1 MGMDIRKFMVLFLV
15 LINFQSK
22 ANDFEWNPVLQKA
35 YTSLWKM
42 RLQETKALLASQ
54 KNTSGIKLYL
64 QSYTDLIELMITE
77 DKADF
82 EQFLD
87 TQSTRLTLL
96 EDYPDTSPEKQW
108 IIAEMYLHLATAKL
122 KFGHEVKG
130 AWNLIKASKLL
141 ESNAKKFPN
150 FIPQQKSLGL
160 LHIMVGSIP
169 QNYLWVAKLLGLK
182 GSVKYGLQE
191 LKNVSINEPR
201 YATEANVMY
210 YLAHAYILGF
220 TPVILQDYEQ
230 FLDKNEESLLI
241 QFLGVTTYMKEGNS
255 SHAHILLKK
264 CDTLNTK
271 AGYWAFPF
279 LQYLHGEIEIQK
291 GSYTLASRYYQVFL
305 QQYKGFNFIKD
316 TYYKLFLCSWL
327 INEDTKAMNYL
338 EKVKTQGSTIVEAD
352 QSALRF
358 TEKFNTSL
366 KDEASKKL
374 MKARL
379 AFDGGY
385 YQKAKELL
393 SELKE
398 NHFGSNTEKAEYNY
412 RKGRVHQKL
421 LEIILAEEH
430 FERAI
435 VLTQNASISYGALS
449 CLQLGYIFQ
458 ETKQKEKAKYYFEK
472 VLTYSKHEYK
482 NSADNKAKAALNTL
496 N

>member
-1 MGMDIRKFMVLFLV
+1 MRRLIVVFLV

-22 ANDFEWNPVLQKA
+22 ANDFEWNPLLQKA
-35 YTSLWKM
+35 YTSLWKL
-42 RLQETKALLASQ
+42 RLQETRALLASQ

-64 QSYTDLIELMITE
+64 QSYTDLIELMVTE

-87 TQSTRLTLL
+87 TQSSRLTLL
-96 EDYPDTSPEKQW
+96 EDFPDTSPEKQW

-141 ESNAKKFPN
+141 ENNVKKFPN

-160 LHIMVGSIP
+160 IHIMVGSIP
-169 QNYLWVAKLLGLK
+169 QNFLWVAKLLGLK
-182 GSVKYGLQE
+182 GSVKNGLQE
-191 LKNVSINEPR
+191 LKNVSKNEPR
-201 YATEANVMY
+201 YAIEANIMY

-220 TPVILQDYEQ
+220 TPLILQDYEQ
-230 FLDKNEESLLI
+230 FLEKNDDSLLI

-255 SHAHILLKK
+255 SQSSVLLKK
-264 CDTLNTK
+264 CDALNAQ

-279 LQYLHGEIEIQK
+279 LQYLHAEIEIQK
-291 GSYTLASRYYQVFL
+291 GSYTLASRYYQMFL

-316 TYYKLFLCSWL
+316 TYYKLFLCLWL
-327 INEDTKAMNYL
+327 NNEDTKAIAYL
-338 EKVKTQGSTIVEAD
+338 EKVKTQGSTIVESD

-358 TEKFNTSL
+358 VEKFNVSV
-366 KDEASKKL
+366 KNEAHKKL

-385 YQKAKELL
+385 YQKAKELMTD
-393 SELKE
+393 LKE
-398 NHFGSNTEKAEYNY
+398 NQFSHNTEKAEYNY
-412 RKGRVHQKL
+412 RKGRVFQKL
-421 LEIILAEEH
+421 HEITLAEEH

-435 VLTQNASISYGALS
+435 VLSQNASISYGALA

>member
-1 MGMDIRKFMVLFLV
+1 MRRLIVVFLV

-22 ANDFEWNPVLQKA
+22 ANDFEWNPLLQKA
-35 YTSLWKM
+35 YTSLWKL
-42 RLQETKALLASQ
+42 RLQETRALLASQ
-54 KNTSGIKLYL
+54 KNTSGIKIYL
-64 QSYTDLIELMITE
+64 QSYTDLIELMVTE

-87 TQSTRLTLL
+87 TQSSRLTLL
-96 EDYPDTSPEKQW
+96 EDFPDTSPEKQW

-160 LHIMVGSIP
+160 IHIMVGSIP
-169 QNYLWVAKLLGLK
+169 QNFLWVAKLLGLK
-182 GSVKYGLQE
+182 GSVKNGLQE
-191 LKNVSINEPR
+191 LKNVSKNEPR
-201 YATEANVMY
+201 YAIEANIMY

-220 TPVILQDYEQ
+220 TPLILQDYEQ
-230 FLDKNEESLLI
+230 FLEKNDDSLLI

-255 SHAHILLKK
+255 SQASVLLKK
-264 CDTLNTK
+264 CDALNAQ

-279 LQYLHGEIEIQK
+279 LQYLHAEIEIQK
-291 GSYTLASRYYQVFL
+291 GSYMLASRYYQMFL

-316 TYYKLFLCSWL
+316 TYYKLFLCFWL
-327 INEDTKAMNYL
+327 NNEDTKAITYF
-338 EKVKTQGSTIVEAD
+338 EKIKTQGSTIVEAD

-358 TEKFNTSL
+358 VEKFNVSV
-366 KDEASKKL
+366 KNEAHKKL

-385 YQKAKELL
+385 YQKAKELMTD
-393 SELKE
+393 LKE
-398 NHFGSNTEKAEYNY
+398 NQFSLNTEKAEYNY
-412 RKGRVHQKL
+412 RKGRVYQKL
-421 LEIILAEEH
+421 HEITLAEEH
-430 FERAI
+430 FEKAI
-435 VLTQNASISYGALS
+435 VLSQNASISYGALA

>member
-1 MGMDIRKFMVLFLV
+1 MRRLIVVFLV

-22 ANDFEWNPVLQKA
+22 ANDFEWNPLLQKA
-35 YTSLWKM
+35 YTSLWKL
-42 RLQETKALLASQ
+42 RLQETRALLASQ

-64 QSYTDLIELMITE
+64 QSYTDLIELMVTE

-87 TQSTRLTLL
+87 TQSSRLALL
-96 EDYPDTSPEKQW
+96 EDFPDTSPEKQW

-141 ESNAKKFPN
+141 ESNAKKYPN

-160 LHIMVGSIP
+160 IHIMVGSIP
-169 QNYLWVAKLLGLK
+169 QNFLWVAKLLGLK
-182 GSVKYGLQE
+182 GSVKNGLQE
-191 LKNVSINEPR
+191 LKNVSKNEPR
-201 YATEANVMY
+201 YAIEANVMY

-220 TPVILQDYEQ
+220 TPLILEDYEQ
-230 FLDKNEESLLI
+230 FLEKNDESLLI

-255 SHAHILLKK
+255 SQASVLLKK
-264 CDTLNTK
+264 CDALN
-271 AGYWAFPF
+271 AQSGYWAFPF
-279 LQYLHGEIEIQK
+279 LQYLHAEIEIQK

-316 TYYKLFLCSWL
+316 TYYKLFLCFWL
-327 INEDTKAMNYL
+327 NNEDTKAITYF
-338 EKVKTQGSTIVEAD
+338 EKIKTQGSTIVEAD

-358 TEKFNTSL
+358 VEKFNVSV
-366 KDEASKKL
+366 KNEAHKKL

-385 YQKAKELL
+385 YQKAKELMTD
-393 SELKE
+393 LKE
-398 NHFGSNTEKAEYNY
+398 NQFSPNTEKAEYNY
-412 RKGRVHQKL
+412 RKGRVFQKL
-421 LEIILAEEH
+421 HEITLAEEH

-435 VLTQNASISYGALS
+435 VLSQNASISYGALA

>member
-1 MGMDIRKFMVLFLV
+1 MRRLIVVFLV

-22 ANDFEWNPVLQKA
+22 ANDFDWNPVLQRA
-35 YTSLWKM
+35 YTSLWKL
-42 RLQETKALLASQ
+42 RLQETRALLASQ
-54 KNTSGIKLYL
+54 RNTSGIKLYL
-64 QSYTDLIELMITE
+64 QSYTDLIELMVTE
-77 DKADF
+77 DKTNF

-87 TQSTRLTLL
+87 AQSSRLTLL
-96 EDYPDTSPEKQW
+96 EDFPDTAPEKQW

-141 ESNAKKFPN
+141 ENNYKEFPN

-160 LHIMVGSIP
+160 IHIMVGSIP
-169 QNYLWVAKLLGLK
+169 QNFLWVTKLLGLK
-182 GSVKYGLQE
+182 GSVKNGLQE
-191 LKNVSINEPR
+191 LKNVSKNEPR

-220 TPVILQDYEQ
+220 TPMVFQDYEQ
-230 FLDKNEESLLI
+230 FLDKNDESLLI

-255 SHAHILLKK
+255 SQANVLLKK
-264 CDTLNTK
+264 CDTLNAQT
-271 AGYWAFPF
+271 GYWAFPF

-291 GSYTLASRYYQVFL
+291 GNYTLASRHYQVFL

-316 TYYKLFLCSWL
+316 TYYKLFLCLWL
-327 INEDTKAMNYL
+327 NNEDTKAIAYL
-338 EKVKTQGSTIVEAD
+338 EKVKTQGSTIVESD

-358 TEKFNTSL
+358 AEKFTLSTKSN
-366 KDEASKKL
+366 ASKIL

-385 YQKAKELL
+385 YQKAKEGVLD
-393 SELKE
+393 LKE
-398 NHFGSNTEKAEYNY
+398 SYFFDNAEKAEYNY
-412 RKGRVHQKL
+412 RKGRIHQKL
-421 LEIILAEEH
+421 HEITLAEEH
-430 FERAI
+430 FERTI
-435 VLTQNASISYGALS
+435 VLSQNASISYGALA

-458 ETKQKEKAKYYFEK
+458 ESGQKVKAKYYFEK

-496 N
+496 I

>member
-1 MGMDIRKFMVLFLV
+1 MRRLIVVFLV

-22 ANDFEWNPVLQKA
+22 ANDFEWNPLLQKA
-35 YTSLWKM
+35 YTSLWKL
-42 RLQETKALLASQ
+42 RLQETRALLASQ

-64 QSYTDLIELMITE
+64 QSYTDLIELMVTE

-87 TQSTRLTLL
+87 TQSSRLTLL
-96 EDYPDTSPEKQW
+96 EDFPDTSPEKQW
-108 IIAEMYLHLATAKL
+108 IIAEIYLHLATAKL

-130 AWNLIKASKLL
+130 AWNLVKASKLL

-160 LHIMVGSIP
+160 IHIMVGSIP
-169 QNYLWVAKLLGLK
+169 QNFLWVAKLLGLK
-182 GSVKYGLQE
+182 GSVKNGLQE
-191 LKNVSINEPR
+191 LKNVSKNEPR
-201 YATEANVMY
+201 YAIEANIMY

-220 TPVILQDYEQ
+220 TPLILQDYEQ
-230 FLDKNEESLLI
+230 FLEKNDDSLLI

-255 SHAHILLKK
+255 SQASVLLKK
-264 CDTLNTK
+264 CDALNAQ

-279 LQYLHGEIEIQK
+279 LQYLHAEIEIQK
-291 GSYTLASRYYQVFL
+291 GSYTLASRYYQMFL

-316 TYYKLFLCSWL
+316 TYYKLFLCFWL
-327 INEDTKAMNYL
+327 NNEDTKAITYF
-338 EKVKTQGSTIVEAD
+338 EKIKTQGSTIVESD

-358 TEKFNTSL
+358 VEKFNVSV
-366 KDEASKKL
+366 KNEAHKKL

-385 YQKAKELL
+385 YQKAKELMTD
-393 SELKE
+393 LKE
-398 NHFGSNTEKAEYNY
+398 NQFSLNTEKAEYNY
-412 RKGRVHQKL
+412 RKGRVFQKL
-421 LEIILAEEH
+421 HEITLAEEH

-435 VLTQNASISYGALS
+435 VLSQNASISYGALA